1 MNNLKL
7 QNKIFL
13 ILLLPIVAILILSS
27 NSIFNKYEE
36 NVKMNE
42 SIEYLYF
49 LENVSSLIH
58 DLQKE
63 RSISTLF
70 LESYGKEFA
79 TDFRNQTI
87 KSDESINKLEQ
98 FLKKYSFFKDE
109 ESVKRITDFGNSI
122 KQIVEIRQKN
132 ISLQISKQDLENFYT
147 SKIDNLTY
155 FIDEL
160 VSYSNIGNLSK
171 YSQSYIA
178 FNELIEKSFDEE
190 EHIRNIL
197 NTGNIIGDDYN
208 SFLNSISKLSISYF
222 LLSI

>member
-132 ISLQISKQDLENFYT
+132 I
-147 SKIDNLTY
+147 
-155 FIDEL
+155 
-160 VSYSNIGNLSK
+160 
-171 YSQSYIA
+171 
-178 FNELIEKSFDEE
+178 
-190 EHIRNIL
+190 
-197 NTGNIIGDDYN
+197 
-208 SFLNSISKLSISYF
+208 
-222 LLSI
+222 